1 MSGITGS
8 PAEQVAVAE
17 WSTGTA
23 NSTPLAGTAISLKN
37 FGKALFIF
45 RFGDMAAETI
55 DCVVETCDSNGSNNV
70 TLKAATQLAA
80 HASNN
85 DSKVIV
91 IGVDANELTAS
102 GKSHV
107 RGKIT
112 TGGATG
118 GTCTI
123 ASLGLEPRNGPA
135 SGVDNSNVVEVKN

>member
-45 RFGDMAAETI
+45 RLGDMASETI

-80 HASNN
+80 STSAN

-102 GKSHV
+102 GKQYV

-123 ASLGLEPRNGPA
+123 AALGLEPRYGPA
-135 SGVDNSNVVEVKN
+135 SGVDNSAVVEVKN

>member
-1 MSGITGS
+1 MSATQGS
-8 PAEQVAVAE
+8 LAEHVGVLQ

-23 NSTPLAGTAISLKN
+23 NSTPLAGAAADMEN
-37 FGKALFIF
+37 VGKALVVF
-45 RFGDMAAETI
+45 RLGDMASETI
-55 DCVVETCDSNGSNNV
+55 DCVVETCDSNGANNV

-91 IGVDANELTAS
+91 IGVEQNEVVAS
-102 GKSHV
+102 GKSHI

-118 GTCTI
+118 GTCSI
-123 ASLGLEPRNGPA
+123 AVLGAEFRHGPA
-135 SGVDNSNVVEVKN
+135 SAQDNAFVVEVKP

>member
-1 MSGITGS
+1 MNKSA
-8 PAEQVAVAE
+8 AEAVGVCQ

-23 NSTPLAGTAISLKN
+23 SSTPLAGTAQSMANL
-37 FGKALFIF
+37 GKALVIF
-45 RFGDMAAETI
+45 RLGDMAAETI

-91 IGVDANELTAS
+91 IAVDNNELPAS
-102 GKSHV
+102 GKSHI

-118 GTCTI
+118 GTCSI
-123 ASLGLEPRNGPA
+123 AVLGLQGRYA
-135 SGVDNSNVVEVKN
+135 MADLDNAAVVQVVP